1 MKTEL
6 LESGE
11 IFSGI
16 YKLIW
21 PSGHFYIGR
30 SADILKRYEQH
41 KKSISAGNVKISIKQ
56 AIDLNPDNPMPR
68 LEILYTNLKG
78 DLSYNEG
85 IIIGEA
91 RKSYLCVNINSN
103 RTTKSI
109 MKGGKKAKSKVK
121 RRVKITELREYEFI
135 HLLRKY
141 GTIDDA
147 LKRLLEL
154 EPI

>member
-41 KKSISAGNVKISIKQ
+41 KKAINTGNVKISIKQ
-56 AIDLNPDNPMPR
+56 AIDLNQDNPIPR
-68 LEILYTNLKG
+68 LEILYSNLKG